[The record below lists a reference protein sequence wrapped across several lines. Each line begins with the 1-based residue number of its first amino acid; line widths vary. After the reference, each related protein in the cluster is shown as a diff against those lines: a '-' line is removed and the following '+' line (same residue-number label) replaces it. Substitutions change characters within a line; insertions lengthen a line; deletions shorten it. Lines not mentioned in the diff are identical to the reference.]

1 MYVKKWVNNK
11 FKNIYNSENKINKI
25 GLILKFKNYNRY
37 FIKNLVRLKKLIIN
51 SIIKKVI
58 IRITLEIYIRI
69 KTWKEKN
76 VYY

>member
-1 MYVKKWVNNK
+1 MYEKKWVNNK
-11 FKNIYNSENKINKI
+11 FKNIYNWENKINKI

-58 IRITLEIYIRI
+58 IRITLEIYIRK

>member
-1 MYVKKWVNNK
+1 MYEKKWVNNK

-58 IRITLEIYIRI
+58 IRITLEIYIRK

>member
-1 MYVKKWVNNK
+1 MYEKKWVNNK
-11 FKNIYNSENKINKI
+11 FKNIYNWENKINKI

-37 FIKNLVRLKKLIIN
+37 FIKNLVRLKKLRIN